1 MDEKNFK
8 CYVENKEI
16 VREQMKLYQNF
27 VKEVNLERE
36 NWSKLNE
43 KSYK

>member
-1 MDEKNFK
+1 MDERNFK

-27 VKEVNLERE
+27 VKEVNAERKQWNE
-36 NWSKLNE
+36 LNKNSK
-43 KSYK
+43 K